1 MSLDSLSLIGSIKS
15 RFENSL
21 YTPATLLNESTLFVK
36 KDSFLQFCRS
46 LKEEFDFTYL
56 VDLTAVDYL
65 DLRSARYEMVY
76 IFHRFGDNYDQN
88 IRIIIKGEL
97 EEKELSIGSITPI
110 WSAANWLE
118 REVFDMFGIHF
129 TGHPDL
135 RRILMPEDYEP
146 HPLRKDFDVRNRQP
160 SKESFE
166 KALKEGFE

>member
-1 MSLDSLSLIGSIKS
+1 MSIDSLSLIGSIKS
-15 RFENSL
+15 RFDTSI
-21 YTPATLLNESTLFVK
+21 YKTDSLLNESTLFVK

-46 LKEEFDFTYL
+46 LKEEFGFTYL

-65 DLRSARYEMVY
+65 DIRSARYEMVY
-76 IFHRFGDNYDQN
+76 IFHRFGDDYDEN
-88 IRIIIKGEL
+88 IRIIIKVEL

-160 SKESFE
+160 SKQSFE